1 MSLGMTTSASKY
13 DFYNRLVVPI
23 PGWLHQGAVIRTMD
37 MLEFQEQ
44 NGITGSLLEIGVY
57 CGKYFSVLIRH
68 AGDPKAVVLGV
79 DTFQMA
85 SPEKVIEHL
94 KPVMAETGTSAKFL
108 KAASVDCDPVSL
120 LNHLGQRPRFIS
132 IDGSHERE
140 DVHWDL
146 ELAEYMAAPG
156 GIVAVDDFINTV
168 AFGVNEGVHTFFSRP
183 RRFVP
188 WAYGENKLFLSD
200 RNWAGR
206 YREMLEKTM
215 LVDDVEPHSRRF
227 REASKEAR
235 GLVEQRLWGSTL
247 LLLP

>member
-1 MSLGMTTSASKY
+1 MSLSATTSAAKY

-23 PGWLHQGAVIRTMD
+23 PGWLLQGAAIRTMNV
-37 MLEFQEQ
+37 LEFQEQ
-44 NGITGSLLEIGVY
+44 SGVSGSLLEIGIY
-57 CGKYFSVLIRH
+57 CGKYFSVLMRH
-68 AGDPKAVVLGV
+68 GRDQKTVVLGV

-85 SPEKVIEHL
+85 NPEKVIEHL

-108 KAASVDCDPVSL
+108 KASSIDCDPVSL

-132 IDGSHERE
+132 IDGSHEKE

-146 ELAEYMAAPG
+146 ELAEYIAAPG
-156 GIVAVDDFINTV
+156 SVIAVDDFINPV

-200 RNWAGR
+200 RNWARR
-206 YREMLEKTM
+206 YREMLERTV
-215 LVDDVEPHSRRF
+215 LADDVELHSRRF

-235 GLVEQRLWGSTL
+235 GLVEQRLWGSPL